1 MSRRAPL
8 IICTLL
14 ALALFGAW
22 TGVLAPFYVGL
33 FTQAL
38 LTALF
43 VMSLDLLVGYT
54 GLDSLGHAAFFGFGG
69 YVSALLSTHGVT
81 NVFPLL
87 FASALA
93 SGVLGAFFGA
103 VALRASGAYF
113 LIISMALGYLPWAL
127 AIRWRSVTGG
137 SDGLPGLLRPDLGFG
152 IALNSDAAYFTFV
165 TAFVIV
171 CGIALAA
178 VGRSS
183 FGQALRGIK
192 DSPSRMAA
200 LGYNV
205 WLHKYV
211 CFVIA
216 AIFAG
221 MAGML
226 MGFFTGLVSP
236 DDLSVSQSAF
246 GLMAVILGGAGTLL
260 GPAIGAAAIIVIH
273 FTVGSMTPFWNAML
287 GCIYILVVLFAPRGV
302 FRRFVVGRKA
312 TRT

>member
-1 MSRRAPL
+1 MSRRAPVA
-8 IICTLL
+8 ICVVLAI
-14 ALALFGAW
+14 ALAGAW
-22 TGVLAPFYVGL
+22 SGLLAPFYVGL
-33 FTQAL
+33 LTQAL

-69 YVSALLSTHGVT
+69 YVAALLSAHGVT

-87 FASALA
+87 LA
-93 SGVLGAFFGA
+93 SGAGAGVLGMFFGA

-127 AIRWRSVTGG
+127 AIRWRSFTGG
-137 SDGLPGLLRPDLGFG
+137 SDGLPGLMRPDLGFG

-165 TAFVIV
+165 TIFVIA
-171 CGIALAA
+171 CGIVLAA
-178 VGRSS
+178 IGRSS

-211 CFVIA
+211 CFIIA
-216 AIFAG
+216 AVFAG

-226 MGFFTGLVSP
+226 TGFYTGLVSP

-273 FTVGSMTPFWNAML
+273 FTIGTMTPYWNSML
-287 GCIYILVVLFAPRGV
+287 GCIYIVIVLFAPRGI
-302 FRRFVVGRKA
+302 FRRFVVARKEKTA
-312 TRT
+312 